1 MWRTI
6 FLTIMQK
13 LSETSLYFTERY
25 DAICCIGLTTLQKY
39 TVVVCQLAYVMA
51 ADTIGEYL
59 KLGKSIILEF
69 LEYYCATIIDC
80 FGTEFLRRPTIVD
93 TQRLLSNAEE
103 RRFLGMLGSIDCMH

>member
-25 DAICCIGLTTLQKY
+25 DAIGCIGLTTLQKY

-59 KLGKSIILEF
+59 KLGKSTTLEF